1 MEELSRGL
9 VKKNHLVLVYG
20 PEGVGKTTF
29 ASGFPDPAFIGSEN
43 GSSHLDVKRFPEI
56 KNWNHFMT
64 RLDDI
69 ATGKYK
75 DAFKTL
81 VIDSLDWLEPI
92 LFESITEGKCPIED
106 ACGSFGKWVG
116 EVNNHYRRVMMRLT
130 KTREFN
136 HVVILA
142 HSQLVKF
149 GDVINNES
157 YDRYQLKLH
166 SQKSS
171 ALWKEYVDCML
182 FINHDVSVKKDKN
195 GQVKTYG
202 EGERIIHTEHRAS
215 FDAKNR
221 FNLPSEIVYDLATGT
236 KPFLELS
243 DAYFCDYEVM
253 LKQLLPSLDDDTSAK
268 VMNFIASKPSRAAL
282 ETAYNKLK
290 QRSKE

>member
-81 VIDSLDWLEPI
+81 VIDSIDWLEPI
-92 LFESITEGKCPIED
+92 LFESITEGKCPIEV

-130 KTREFN
+130 KIREFN

-142 HSQLVKF
+142 HSQLIKF

-182 FINHDVSVKKDKN
+182 LINHDVSVKKDKN

-290 QRSKE
+290 QRIKE